1 VSVVVVGLNHRTVPL
16 DVLERMTVSDTRLPK
31 ALHDLTTRAHLTE
44 ALVLSTCMRTEI
56 YAVAARFHGAI
67 LDVRTFLAEWSDTSP
82 DDFADHLYSYYEDS
96 AVAHLFKVASG
107 LDSAVIGEGEILGQ
121 VKDAW
126 QMARAEGAAGPVLSG
141 LFRHAVE
148 VGKRARSETGISR
161 GTTSVSQAAV
171 AMAAEQL
178 GTLDGTR
185 VLVLG
190 AGEMGEGIAQAL
202 AGSIGSGE
210 IMVANRSRDRASRL
224 ARRIGG
230 RAVDFGAVATTLETV
245 DVLLASTGSPSVLIE
260 ADVLAQ
266 VMEARGGRP
275 LLIAD
280 VAVPRDV
287 APSAAAIPGVTLLDM
302 DDLKAFAQAGI
313 DGRRQEIAKV
323 EAIIGEEVERYLGSA
338 TEREVA
344 PLVADLRTHADE
356 VRLAELERFGAR
368 LAALDDRERAAV
380 EALTR
385 GIVAKLLHE
394 PTVRLKAAAGSQ
406 QGERLAEAVRSLFDI

>member
-1 VSVVVVGLNHRTVPL
+1 
-16 DVLERMTVSDTRLPK
+16 
-31 ALHDLTTRAHLTE
+31 
-44 ALVLSTCMRTEI
+44 MRTEI

-82 DDFADHLYSYYEDS
+82 DEFADHLYSYYEDS

-126 QMARAEGAAGPVLSG
+126 EMARTEGAAGPVLSG

-178 GTLDGTR
+178 GTLDGKR

-210 IMVANRSRDRASRL
+210 IMVANRSRDRAARL
-224 ARRIGG
+224 ARRISG
-230 RAVDFGAVATTLETV
+230 RAVEFGAVAATLETV
-245 DVLLASTGSPSVLIE
+245 DLLLASTGSPSVLIE
-260 ADVLAQ
+260 ADDVAQ

-275 LLIAD
+275 LVIAD

-313 DGRRQEIAKV
+313 EGRRQEIAKV
-323 EAIIGEEVERYLGSA
+323 EAIIGEEVDRYLGSA

-344 PLVADLRTHADE
+344 PLVADLRARADT

-368 LAALDDRERAAV
+368 LADLDDRERAAV

-394 PTVRLKAAAGSQ
+394 PTVRLKAEAGSQ
-406 QGERLAEAVRSLFDI
+406 QGERLAEAVRSLFDL

>member
-1 VSVVVVGLNHRTVPL
+1 
-16 DVLERMTVSDTRLPK
+16 
-31 ALHDLTTRAHLTE
+31 
-44 ALVLSTCMRTEI
+44 
-56 YAVAARFHGAI
+56 
-67 LDVRTFLAEWSDTSP
+67 
-82 DDFADHLYSYYEDS
+82 
-96 AVAHLFKVASG
+96 
-107 LDSAVIGEGEILGQ
+107 
-121 VKDAW
+121 
-126 QMARAEGAAGPVLSG
+126 
-141 LFRHAVE
+141 
-148 VGKRARSETGISR
+148 
-161 GTTSVSQAAV
+161 
-171 AMAAEQL
+171 MAAEQL
-178 GTLDGTR
+178 GTLAGKR

-210 IMVANRSRDRASRL
+210 IMVANRSRDRATRL

-230 RAVDFGAVATTLETV
+230 RAVDFGALAATLETV
-245 DVLLASTGSPSVLIE
+245 DLLLASTGSPSVLIE
-260 ADVLAQ
+260 ADDLEQ

-356 VRLAELERFGAR
+356 VRLAELERFGTR

-394 PTVRLKAAAGSQ
+394 PTMRLKTAAGSQ